1 MNRGKKGLR
10 SFLQKMQRR
19 FLPVFLSLVMVI
31 GYVPTNVGTVA
42 VWAESGGAEAS
53 GDNGQPAQAAS
64 VPDVQSAETPTPEP
78 EPQPV
83 ETPAPEP
90 EPQPVETPAPEP
102 EQTETPDVVVN
113 TPETQQPTETP
124 APAET
129 PQPVETPAA
138 QQQAKPA
145 ETKPEIKPF
154 SVEDDDKTVYYEIKY
169 IDENGQAIEVN
180 LNPGEKTPDRYTQY
194 VKAGANTQPP
204 HRPVIS
210 GEKKFVGWFTEPEG
224 QGQMATDESFQNIQA
239 DATWYAY
246 YTAQTVHTITINYV
260 FANDGNEASKPY
272 VVQVPDG
279 DPYSATVQSPEL
291 EGYTAD
297 KGSVEINIP
306 SVTEDVTYTV
316 KYTGEVQTYTVEHQ
330 WESLENPGQYITHE
344 SETKQGYIG
353 QQTEAEPKTY
363 EGFTLAEPIQNIQI
377 TASTTADQVIIPVK
391 YARQSY
397 QLTFDTGEGG
407 SYVAAMSVKYGTPL
421 SQATNV
427 EEPTRLGYTFQGW
440 RLANGETEIG
450 DTTMPASDY
459 IVRALWEENRTAEYT
474 IVYWLESLNGGYD
487 YITQKSGTGRVGN
500 TIDANNLANWE
511 WDEVNIESAG
521 VERDYSKDQDVTITA
536 DGKAVKNV
544 YYSRK
549 TFTISFYIQNG
560 GRWVEDD
567 SLRITAKYGAYIA
580 DQWND
585 SEHAAYEWNT
595 QPNGNTSYTLLA
607 NMKAEDIRVYQ
618 ARKGSGTTITY
629 YIEGLNGERE
639 VYQTLTAADGVSLTV
654 EDQTRIDGFSFDSWK
669 DTTGWFDNDLWLY
682 YTRNDYTISFEN
694 CEGISDAIL
703 KFEESLSHAQPDT
716 RAIQPPAG
724 VDSDYVFGGWY
735 TSPALEEGTEVNWN
749 SIMPSHNLQLYAKW
763 VAPEYTVSFETNGAG
778 NIDSITVPKYHS
790 IEDQMP
796 ADPVKEGDEFQGWYL
811 DKECQEP
818 FLPTMGITSDITL
831 FAKWKSAYTWNYTI
845 QYVDESNQPIDGVE
859 STKGSAS
866 ANTYITVKPIDI
878 EGYTPKEGT
887 RSVRLDENGKII
899 RVVYTKDQT
908 WSYRVRYIDATTQRD
923 IISSETVEVGMNTKQ
938 VIVNSPSVNENPA
951 FKGYTLVSAAQV
963 KVTQEEALKE
973 GEGNIYTITFQ
984 YVKQEQQYKVDHQL
998 QMPDGTYVTV
1008 ETETPNGNV
1017 GQYVTAEPKNYDG
1030 FQCVSTEL
1038 QRSGVVTA
1046 SGLIITVQYDRT
1058 NALTVTDYEG
1068 KYDGQAHGLTVTGEP
1083 ANTDVVK
1090 ETLLYSIN
1098 GEEWSETPVTE
1109 TDVNTGAE
1117 GKYTVYTRVQTVVT
1131 GGGTYTSQPET
1142 HYINILPREVTL
1154 TAPDATKMYDGAALN
1169 TWYTTPN
1176 YKEAEVSGDKFV
1188 TGEGFDHYVYTA
1200 ESSILIGEGKNV
1212 IDQSAT
1218 LAALKDN
1225 TKVTNYNF
1233 TFVDGTLTV
1242 TDRPDEQKYVLNITP
1257 DSSTVTYNGTEQSVS
1272 GFSTD
1277 FLNGEGEDAQ
1287 QLNGY
1292 RVDDRKVSFGASG
1305 TDADTY
1311 SVEQT
1316 GDVVILD
1323 SQNNDVT
1330 AQFKVNIS
1338 DATLTINKRPV
1349 TIAAKSAAFDY
1360 DGQPH
1365 SLNESEVTSEIKLV
1379 DGHTYTATI
1388 EGTVQEQNEI
1398 ADNVISDIT
1407 ILDGNNNDV
1416 TENYEITPVNGRL
1429 RVNAIDADITAK
1441 VVIADKETVYNGA
1454 EQKFTE
1460 LDGDNYTVTFEGT
1473 EGFDTAGWTIAG
1485 TEISTSAVNAGKYD
1499 VYFADPTQLKV
1510 LDKDGNPVESAEV
1523 SVTFG
1528 HLTITQAPLTLTA
1541 DSAEKEYDGTPLTA
1555 NSYKIEGLRGEDK
1568 IASITINGSQLA
1580 PGTSDNVIR
1589 EGSVNIQN
1597 ANSTDTTDNYKIT
1610 LEKGTLT
1617 VKNDGKTERAITVK
1631 ANSGTKIYDGTALT
1645 NNTFQVTGEFL
1656 NSDDV
1661 DRTQVK
1667 VTGSQIYVGTS
1678 KNTIDASTVHVMN
1691 GSVDVT
1697 EAYTIKTL
1705 DADLTV
1711 TARSIT
1717 LTADSKSK
1725 VYDGT
1730 PLTAQEVSMTGSLAE
1745 TDKFESEPQATGS
1758 QTESGSSSNP
1768 VGTVRIVDKE
1778 SGEDRT
1784 DNYKITPNPGTLT
1797 VTKAPAAQNAVTIG
1811 SDSLVYDGQAHA
1823 LKEASSLVTEGTT
1836 IYYATVQNPSKDDW
1850 STEMPSFTNVGAHTI
1865 YVKAVNP
1872 NYEDAFANG
1881 TLTIT
1886 SRPVTISGNT
1896 GSFTYNG
1903 KEQTVDGFTA
1913 EDPTDG
1919 RGLLK
1924 GHTVENVTASASAKD
1939 VGTRITGTITAAS
1952 DVKITA
1958 DGEDVT
1964 ANYDII
1970 TSPGWITIT
1979 PLEIKVASES
1989 GEQLYTGQP
1998 LKVQKAEIT
2007 EGALA
2012 EGDEISYNFTG
2023 TQAQI
2028 GSSENTFTAIIRSG
2042 DTTIT
2047 NNYSIQYTYG
2057 TLTVYGEI
2065 AYNANGG
2072 TGDAPAADRFDRG
2085 DTYTVKENMFQKEG
2099 YTFTGWNTRANGTGN
2114 AYAENSSI
2122 TELNRNLTLYAQWSA
2137 NEDTEYKV
2145 ETYLEGEDGIYPET
2159 PETSVTR
2166 TAKTDTKAEVT
2177 EDDLTAPTGYAFDPE
2192 ADNILSGNVKGDGSL
2207 VLKIYFAK
2215 DDKGGGEDGEDP
2227 DNIPDRYQIIFRY
2240 KAEAHGSVAGT
2251 TTEVHTFGNAEE
2263 GYTLPTATTPDA
2275 AVEAKAD
2282 PGYHIT
2288 GWTDEAG
2295 EELGA
2300 ETAPAFDGQTY
2311 AEDQTF
2317 TVSFAENED
2326 ITIKYVAEANGTVSR
2341 DQETIAPATGT
2352 PEGSVATPAAGYH
2365 LEGWY
2370 RDGELVSTNLNFVPE
2385 PNEDGI
2391 YEEATYTAKFAPE
2404 EQTLYTVNFYYTDEN
2419 GNYSEEPT
2427 SSEERNGVTDTR
2439 VSVTDE
2445 DKVPAREG
2453 YILDSSAGNVFE
2465 GTIAGDG
2472 SLVLKVYF
2480 ALDEKGG
2487 GDDGEDPDDIPDR
2500 YQIVFKYVAGANG
2513 TVTGT
2518 TAETHT
2524 FGNAEDGYTL
2534 PAATTPNAEVT
2545 AAANPGYHIAGWTDE
2560 SGTDLGAE
2568 AAPVFG
2574 ELTYAEDQT
2583 FTVTFQENG
2592 DITINYV
2599 AKEHGSVSRDKDV
2612 IAPATGTPEGSVA
2625 QPDTGYHFDGWY
2637 LGEDKVG
2644 GTEDFVPSK
2653 NAQGIYEEA
2662 TYVAKFAPDEATQYT
2677 VEFYYETN
2685 GEYPEETNERSV
2697 RTGTTDTAAAV
2708 TEEDKVPARENY
2720 ILDTSAPNV
2729 FEGII
2734 AGDGSLV
2741 LKVYFALD
2749 VKGGGE
2755 DGDEPDNIPDRYQ
2768 IVFRY
2773 VAEAHGTVTGEV
2785 TEVHTFGNAEDG
2797 YTLPDATTP
2806 DAAVTAA
2813 ANAGYHIAGWT
2824 DEADNDLG
2832 TDAAPVFGELT
2843 YKEDQTFTVSF
2854 AENGQITIKYEAD
2867 EHGKVTRESETLAP
2881 VTGTAQ
2887 GSVAEPDEGYHVVG
2901 WYLGEEEVGT
2911 DPTFVPSR
2919 NDSGVYE
2926 EATYT
2931 AKFAP
2936 DEDTRYTVEFYYEND
2951 GTYPDKA
2958 DETLRRTGTTDTT
2971 VSVTDEDR
2979 QPKRENYV
2987 LDPSAEN
2994 IFEGT
2999 VKGDG
3004 SLVLKVYFAL
3014 DVKGGGDDGDE
3025 PDKIPDRYQ
3034 IVFKY
3039 VAEANGT
3046 VTGTTAET
3054 RTFGNEEDGYTLPE
3068 AVEPNADVE
3077 AKANAGYHIAG
3088 WTDEADNDLGADAAP
3103 VFGGLTYAEDQTF
3116 TVSFEENDEITIKY
3130 EAEANGSVSNESDT
3144 IAPATGTPKGS
3155 EAEPDA
3161 GYHFD
3166 GWYLGENKVSEN
3178 LNFVP
3183 AKNADGI
3190 YEEATYTAKF
3200 LPDEETK
3207 YTVNFYYS
3215 DEDGNYPSD
3224 PSISAVRSGE
3234 TNTTA
3239 AVTDE
3244 DKVPAR
3250 EGYILDTS
3258 APNVFEGTIAGNG
3271 SLVLKVYFALDEKG
3285 GGDDGDEPDDVPDR
3299 YQIVFKYT
3307 AEENGTVTGEVTE
3320 VHTFG
3325 NAEDGYTLPT
3335 PTTPDAKVE
3344 AAANAGYHI
3353 DGWRDEAGTDL
3364 GEGTAPEFGT
3374 TTYTTD
3380 QTFTVSFAEN
3390 EAVTILYKAEAN
3402 GSVTSDGETL
3412 APATGTAKGSEAEP
3426 DAGYHLDGW
3435 YLNDEKVGE
3444 DLTFVPSRNDQG
3456 IYEAA
3461 TYVAKFLPDEDTE
3474 YRVNFYYSDADG
3486 NYSEDP
3492 TDTSVRQGTTDT
3504 TAEVTAEDKTP
3515 ARDGYVLDVS
3525 ADNVFSGNITGDGKL
3540 VLKVYFAADE
3550 KGGGDDGDE
3559 PDDIPDRYQIV
3570 FKYVAEANGTVT
3582 GTTAETRTFG
3592 NEEDGYT
3599 LPTPVR
3605 PYANVEAA
3613 GDPGYHIAG
3622 WTDEADNDLGADAAP
3637 VFGELLYAEDQT
3649 FTVSF
3654 AEDEDIT
3661 IRYEAEDHG
3670 TVTNE
3675 SETIAPA
3682 TGIPAGSEAV
3692 PDEGYH
3698 LEGWYCEGQR
3708 VGGDLT
3714 FVPSRNDEGIYEEA
3728 TYTARFAPDEDTE
3741 YHVEFYYSDTEGNYP
3756 DEPSQK
3762 LARQG
3767 TTDTV
3772 AELTEA
3778 DKTPTREN
3786 YILDTSADNVF
3797 AGTITGDGKLVLKVY
3812 FALDEKGGG
3821 DDGDEP
3827 DDVPD
3832 RYQIVFKYVAE
3843 EHGTVTGE
3851 VTEIHT
3857 FGNAEEGY
3865 TLPTPTEP
3873 DAAVKA
3879 AGDPGYHVA
3888 GWTDEAGAD
3897 LGTEEAPVF
3906 GGQTYAEDQIFTV
3919 SFEENEDITIR
3930 YEAEAHG
3937 SVSRDSD
3944 TIAPATGTPEGS
3956 EATPDTGYHFEG
3968 WYRDGEKVSI
3978 NLNFVPSRNDDGIY
3992 EEATYTARFAPDEQT
4007 LYMVEYYYTDENGN
4021 YPDTATETAK
4031 RNGVTDT
4038 EASVTEEDKQPTRE
4052 GYILDMTADNI
4063 FSGNIAGDGS
4073 LVLKLY
4079 FAKDTKGGGDD
4090 GDEPDDVPDRYQIV
4104 FKYVAEENGTVTGTL
4119 SEVHTFGNAEE
4130 GYTLPTPTVPD
4141 AAVKAAGDPGYHVA
4155 GWTDEAGEDLGAGEA
4170 PVFDGLTYTEDQT
4183 FTVSFE
4189 ENEDITIRYE
4199 AEENGTV
4206 TKDSE
4211 TLAPATGTAEGSEAE
4226 PEEGYHLAGW
4236 YLGEELVGKDL
4247 TFIPSRNEEGIYE
4260 EATYTARFE
4269 PDEDTPYQVEF
4280 YYSDENGN
4288 YPGEPSQVLKRLGT
4302 TGETVSVTAAD
4313 RAPVIAGYVLDETA
4327 ANIFEGTVAGDGS
4340 LVLKLYFAKDALGGG
4355 DDGNQPDGIPDC
4367 YQIIFRYVADGHG
4380 SVEGAVTEVH
4390 TFRDAEG
4397 NYTRPSA
4404 VVPNAA
4410 VRADADAGYV
4420 IDIWSDADGRTFGN
4434 EAVPAIDRA
4443 YAENMTFTVTFKAEK
4458 KASTAGGKTQSGTS
4472 AGTKV
4477 SGTTRKSPK
4486 TGDETM
4492 IGLWLALAVL
4502 AAGGSTGLTIVRRR
4516 KKSEEE

>member
-1 MNRGKKGLR
+1 MGDVGDEIYAADL
-10 SFLQKMQRR
+10 
-19 FLPVFLSLVMVI
+19 
-31 GYVPTNVGTVA
+31 TNDQ
-42 VWAESGGAEAS
+42 WK
-53 GDNGQPAQAAS
+53 AA
-64 VPDVQSAETPTPEP
+64 
-78 EPQPV
+78 
-83 ETPAPEP
+83 
-90 EPQPVETPAPEP
+90 
-102 EQTETPDVVVN
+102 N
-113 TPETQQPTETP
+113 
-124 APAET
+124 
-129 PQPVETPAA
+129 
-138 QQQAKPA
+138 
-145 ETKPEIKPF
+145 
-154 SVEDDDKTVYYEIKY
+154 
-169 IDENGQAIEVN
+169 ID
-180 LNPGEKTPDRYTQY
+180 P
-194 VKAGANTQPP
+194 
-204 HRPVIS
+204 
-210 GEKKFVGWFTEPEG
+210 
-224 QGQMATDESFQNIQA
+224 
-239 DATWYAY
+239 
-246 YTAQTVHTITINYV
+246 
-260 FANDGNEASKPY
+260 
-272 VVQVPDG
+272 
-279 DPYSATVQSPEL
+279 
-291 EGYTAD
+291 
-297 KGSVEINIP
+297 
-306 SVTEDVTYTV
+306 
-316 KYTGEVQTYTVEHQ
+316 
-330 WESLENPGQYITHE
+330 
-344 SETKQGYIG
+344 
-353 QQTEAEPKTY
+353 
-363 EGFTLAEPIQNIQI
+363 
-377 TASTTADQVIIPVK
+377 
-391 YARQSY
+391 
-397 QLTFDTGEGG
+397 
-407 SYVAAMSVKYGTPL
+407 
-421 SQATNV
+421 
-427 EEPTRLGYTFQGW
+427 
-440 RLANGETEIG
+440 
-450 DTTMPASDY
+450 
-459 IVRALWEENRTAEYT
+459 
-474 IVYWLESLNGGYD
+474 
-487 YITQKSGTGRVGN
+487 
-500 TIDANNLANWE
+500 
-511 WDEVNIESAG
+511 AG
-521 VERDYSKDQDVTITA
+521 VERDDSREQSVTITA
-536 DGKAVKNV
+536 DGQAVKNV
-544 YYSRK
+544 YYNRK
-549 TFTISFYIQNG
+549 MFTIRFYRYERTG
-560 GRWVEDD
+560 GGGWWPPEYEWVEDD
-567 SLRITAKYGAYIA
+567 TLGITAKYGEDVSNEWAVACRNNQWAASA
-580 DQWND
+580 DLN
-585 SEHAAYEWNT
+585 EW
-595 QPNGNTSYTLLA
+595 YTLVSNMPAKNINVYADDLA
-607 NMKAEDIRVYQ
+607 TGKEI
-618 ARKGSGTTITY
+618 IY
-629 YIEGLNGERE
+629 YIEGLDGQRE
-639 VYQTLTAADGVSLTV
+639 IYQTFQAGSTVSLSPV
-654 EDQTRIDGFSFDSWK
+654 DRQPIDGFTFADWE
-669 DTTGWFDNDLWLY
+669 DEGRRTLWLY
-682 YTRNDYTISFEN
+682 YTRNKYTISFEN
-694 CEGISDAIL
+694 CEGVPDATL
-703 KFEESLSHAQPDT
+703 KFEESLSNALPQQEP
-716 RAIQPPAG
+716 QPPAG
-724 VDSDYVFGGWY
+724 VDADYVFGGWY
-735 TSPALEEGTEVNWN
+735 TSPACEDGTEVNWD
-749 SIMPSHNLQLYAKW
+749 STMPSHNLQLYAKW
-763 VAPEYTVSFETNGAG
+763 TAPEYKVSFNTNGAG
-778 NIDSITVPKYHS
+778 DIPSITVTKYDS
-790 IEDQMP
+790 IADKMP
-796 ADPVKEGDEFQGWYL
+796 ADPVKAGDVFEGWYL
-811 DKECQEP
+811 DEDCLEP
-818 FLPTMGITSDITL
+818 FITTMGITSDITL
-831 FAKWKSAYTWNYTI
+831 HAKWQSAYTWEYTI
-845 QYVDESNQPIDGVE
+845 QYVDETNEPIDGVE
-859 STKGSAS
+859 PMKGSAS
-866 ANTYITVKPIDI
+866 ANTYITVVPKDI
-878 EGYTPKEGT
+878 EGYTPLSGT
-887 RSVRLDENGKII
+887 RSVLLNQDNQII
-899 RVVYTKDQT
+899 NVKYSKDPT
-908 WSYRVRYIDATTQRD
+908 WSYRVRYIDVTTRQD
-923 IISSETVEVGMNTKQ
+923 IIDPETVEVGENTRQ
-938 VIVNSPSVNENPA
+938 VIVNSPSVNENPK
-951 FKGYTLVSAAQV
+951 FKGYTLVSPAQVIVTREAAQE
-963 KVTQEEALKE
+963 VTEDT
-973 GEGNIYTITFQ
+973 YTITFE
-984 YVKQEQQYKVDHQL
+984 YVKQAQTYTVNHQL

-1008 ETETPNGNV
+1008 ETETPEGIV
-1017 GQYVTAEPKNYDG
+1017 GQYVTAAPKTYDG
-1030 FQCVSTEL
+1030 FQCASTEL

-1046 SGLIITVQYDRT
+1046 SGLTITVQYNRT
-1058 NALTVTDYEG
+1058 NPLTVTDYEG
-1068 KYDGQAHGLTVTGEP
+1068 KYDGQPHGLTVTGDP
-1083 ANTDVVK
+1083 ANTDVLT
-1090 ETLLYSIN
+1090 ETLQYSTD
-1098 GEEWSETPVTE
+1098 GSDWSDTPVTK

-1131 GGGTYTSQPET
+1131 GGDTYTSQQET
-1142 HYINILPREVTL
+1142 HYINIQPREVTV
-1154 TAPDATKMYDGAALN
+1154 TAPDATKMYDGTPLN
-1169 TWYTTPN
+1169 TWYNTDSYQAAT
-1176 YKEAEVSGDKFV
+1176 VSGDGFV
-1188 TGEGFDHYVYTA
+1188 GDEGFDHYVYTA
-1200 ESSILIGEGKNV
+1200 DSSILVGTGDNTINE
-1212 IDQSAT
+1212 SAT
-1218 LAALKDN
+1218 LAALKAN
-1225 TKVTNYNF
+1225 TKATNYNF
-1233 TFVDGTLTV
+1233 TFAKGKLTV
-1242 TDRPDEQKYVLNITP
+1242 TDRPEDQKYTLNIFP
-1257 DSSTVTYNGTEQSVS
+1257 RGATVTYNGKEQSIDGATYVWGDGTGQGVLS
-1272 GFSTD
+1272 
-1277 FLNGEGEDAQ
+1277 
-1287 QLNGY
+1287 GY
-1292 RVDDRKVSFGASG
+1292 RVDETKVSFKATG
-1305 TDADTY
+1305 TNAGSYD
-1311 SVEQT
+1311 VQQT

-1330 AQFKVNIS
+1330 AQFKVTVSN
-1338 DATLTINKRPV
+1338 AMLTINKRPV
-1349 TIAAKSAAFDY
+1349 TITADSMAFDY
-1360 DGQPH
+1360 DGEPH
-1365 SLNESEVTSEIKLV
+1365 SYDHSSVTSGSLAE
-1379 DGHTYTATI
+1379 GHTYTAKV
-1388 EGTVQEQNEI
+1388 EGSVQKQNERK
-1398 ADNVISDIT
+1398 DNVISDIH
-1407 ILDGNNNDV
+1407 IYDADHKEV
-1416 TENYEITPVNGRL
+1416 TDNYNITPVNGAL
-1429 RVNAIDADITAK
+1429 VINAIDGDITAK
-1441 VVIADKETVYNGA
+1441 IQIATKTTEYNGS
-1454 EQKFTE
+1454 EQKFTDLE
-1460 LDGDNYTVTFEGT
+1460 GDDYTVEFVFAEGT
-1473 EGFDTAGWTIAG
+1473 EPLDTTGWTISGSDIIVSGTNAG
-1485 TEISTSAVNAGKYD
+1485 TYTVIFENREN
-1499 VYFADPTQLKV
+1499 LKV
-1510 LDKDGNPVESAEV
+1510 LDADGNPVDSADV
-1523 SVTFG
+1523 SVLPG
-1528 HLTITQAPLTLTA
+1528 SMEITPAPLTLTA
-1541 DSAEKEYDGTPLTA
+1541 HSAEKEYDGTPLTA
-1555 NSYKIEGLRGEDK
+1555 NGYEHEGLRGQDK
-1568 IASITINGSQLA
+1568 IASTIRINGSQLA
-1580 PGTSDNVIR
+1580 PGSSDNVIQ

-1597 ANSTDTTDNYKIT
+1597 ANGGDVTNNYDIT
-1610 LEKGTLT
+1610 LKNGTLT
-1617 VKNDGKTERAITVK
+1617 VTNDEKADRVITVS
-1631 ANSGTKIYDGTALT
+1631 ANPDSKVYDGTPLT
-1645 NNTFQVTGEFL
+1645 NSDFQVTGESL
-1656 NSDDV
+1656 NGTV
-1661 DRTQVK
+1661 DRSKVK
-1667 VTGSQIYVGTS
+1667 VTGSQTYVGTGENVVDPDS
-1678 KNTIDASTVHVMN
+1678 VHVMN

-1697 EAYTIKTL
+1697 EAYTIKTV
-1705 DADLTV
+1705 DADLKV
-1711 TARSIT
+1711 TKRSIT
-1717 LTADSKSK
+1717 LTGASETK

-1730 PLTAQEVSMTGSLAE
+1730 PLTDPEVSLTGTLAD

-1758 QTESGSSSNP
+1758 QTEVGDSPNP
-1768 VGTVRIVDKE
+1768 VGTVKIVDKA

-1784 DNYKITPNPGTLT
+1784 ANYQITANSGTLT
-1797 VTKAPAAQNAVTIG
+1797 VTKAPASQNAVTIG
-1811 SDSLVYDGQAHA
+1811 SDTLVYDGEAHA
-1823 LKEASSLVTEGTT
+1823 LEAASSLVTEGTT
-1836 IYYATVQNPSKDDW
+1836 IYYSTKQNAAEDEW
-1850 STEMPSFTNVGAHTI
+1850 STEMPSFTNVGTHNV

-1881 TLTIT
+1881 TLIIT
-1886 SRPVTISGNT
+1886 RRPAVITGNN

-1903 KEQTVDGFTA
+1903 KEQTVEGFTA
-1913 EDPTDG
+1913 EEESEG
-1919 RGLLK
+1919 RGVLD
-1924 GHTVENVTASASAKD
+1924 GHSVEGVTASASAEN
-1939 VGTRITGTITAAS
+1939 VGTRIPGTITAAT
-1952 DVKITA
+1952 DVRIMA
-1958 DGEDVT
+1958 GGQDVT

-1970 TSPGWITIT
+1970 TRAGWITIT

-1989 GEQLYTGQP
+1989 GEQRYTGQP
-1998 LKVQKAEIT
+1998 LTVRKAEIT

-2012 EGDEISYNFTG
+2012 EGDEITYNFTG
-2023 TQAQI
+2023 SQAQI
-2028 GSSENTFTAIIRSG
+2028 GSSENEFTAIIESG
-2042 DTTIT
+2042 DATVT
-2047 NNYSIQYTYG
+2047 NNYSIGYTYG
-2057 TLTVYGEI
+2057 KLTVYGEI
-2065 AYNANGG
+2065 TYNANGG
-2072 TGDAPAADRFDRG
+2072 TGEAPEADRFDSG
-2085 DTYTVKENMFQKEG
+2085 DNYVVRENMFQRAG
-2099 YTFTGWNTRANGTGN
+2099 YTFTGWNSRANGTGTTC
-2114 AYAENSSI
+2114 AESSSI
-2122 TELNRNLTLYAQWSA
+2122 TTLNRNLTLYAQWSA
-2137 NEDTEYKV
+2137 NENTEYKV
-2145 ETYLEGEDGIYPET
+2145 ETYLEGEDGTYPET
-2159 PETSVTR
+2159 ANTSVTR
-2166 TAKTDTKAEVT
+2166 TGKTDTEVKVT
-2177 EDDLTAPTGYAFDPE
+2177 ADDRTAPEGYAFDPE

-2215 DDKGGGEDGEDP
+2215 DNKGGGDDGDEP
-2227 DNIPDRYQIIFRY
+2227 DEIPDRYQIVFRY
-2240 KAEAHGSVAGT
+2240 VAGANGT
-2251 TTEVHTFGNAEE
+2251 VTGTVTEVKTFGNETD
-2263 GYTLPTATTPDA
+2263 GYTLPALTTPDA
-2275 AVEAKAD
+2275 AVTAAANA
-2282 PGYHIT
+2282 GYHIA
-2288 GWTDEAG
+2288 GWTDEAA
-2295 EELGA
+2295 EDLGTG
-2300 ETAPAFDGQTY
+2300 TAPEFGGLQYD
-2311 AEDQTF
+2311 EDQTF
-2317 TVSFAENED
+2317 TVTFAENDD
-2326 ITIKYVAEANGTVSR
+2326 ITIKYEAEANGSVSR
-2341 DQETIAPATGT
+2341 EEETIAPATGT

-2370 RDGELVSTNLNFVPE
+2370 LGDELVSTSLNFVPE
-2385 PNEDGI
+2385 PNDDGI
-2391 YEEATYTAKFAPE
+2391 YEEATYTARFAPE
-2404 EQTLYTVNFYYTDEN
+2404 EQTLYTVNFYYEDEN
-2419 GNYSEEPT
+2419 GSYPSEATE
-2427 SSEERNGVTDTR
+2427 SSQRSGVTDTQA
-2439 VSVTDE
+2439 SVTEE
-2445 DKVPAREG
+2445 DKVPSRDN
-2453 YILDSSAGNVFE
+2453 YILDTSADNVFS

-2487 GDDGEDPDDIPDR
+2487 GDDGDEPDEIPDR

-2524 FGNAEDGYTL
+2524 FGNEEEGYTL
-2534 PAATTPNAEVT
+2534 PAPTTPDAAVT
-2545 AAANPGYHIAGWTDE
+2545 AAANAGYHIAGWTDE
-2560 SGTDLGAE
+2560 ADADLGAE

-2574 ELTYAEDQT
+2574 ELTYTTDQT
-2583 FTVTFQENG
+2583 FTVTFVENA
-2592 DITINYV
+2592 DITINYK
-2599 AKEHGSVSRDKDV
+2599 ADEHGSVSNESDV

-2625 QPDTGYHFDGWY
+2625 TPDAGYHFDGWY
-2637 LGEDKVG
+2637 LGEEKVG
-2644 GTEDFVPSK
+2644 ETEDFVPAK
-2653 NAQGIYEEA
+2653 NDAGVYEAA

-2685 GEYPEETNERSV
+2685 GSYPEETSDRSV
-2697 RTGTTDTAAAV
+2697 RTGTTDTTASV
-2708 TEEDKVPARENY
+2708 TEEDKVPTRENY
-2720 ILDTSAPNV
+2720 ILDTSADNV
-2729 FEGII
+2729 FEGTIT
-2734 AGDGSLV
+2734 GDGKLV

-2749 VKGGGE
+2749 VKGGGD
-2755 DGDEPDNIPDRYQ
+2755 DGDKPDDIPDRYQ
-2768 IVFRY
+2768 IVFKY
-2773 VAEAHGTVTGEV
+2773 VAEANGTVSGDV
-2785 TEVHTFGNAEDG
+2785 TEVHTFGNEQDG
-2797 YTLPDATTP
+2797 YTLPEATTP

-2832 TDAAPVFGELT
+2832 TEAAPVFGELT

-2881 VTGTAQ
+2881 ATGTAQ
-2887 GSVAEPDEGYHVVG
+2887 GSVAEPDEGYHVAG

-2919 NDSGVYE
+2919 NASGVYE

-2936 DEDTRYTVEFYYEND
+2936 DEDTRYTVEFYYENN
-2951 GTYPDKA
+2951 GTYQEKA
-2958 DETLRRTGTTDTT
+2958 DETLSRTGTTDTT
-2971 VSVTDEDR
+2971 VSVTEEDK
-2979 QPKRENYV
+2979 QPKKENYI

-3025 PDKIPDRYQ
+3025 PDQIPDRYQ

-3166 GWYLGENKVSEN
+3166 GWYLGEDKVSEN

-3183 AKNADGI
+3183 VKNADGI

-3353 DGWRDEAGTDL
+3353 DSWRDEAGTDL

-3559 PDDIPDRYQIV
+3559 PDEIPDRYQIV

-3741 YHVEFYYSDTEGNYP
+3741 YHVEFYYSDAEGNYP

-3762 LARQG
+3762 LTRQG
-3767 TTDTV
+3767 STDTV

-3797 AGTITGDGKLVLKVY
+3797 EGTITGDGKLVLKVY

-3843 EHGTVTGE
+3843 EHGTVTGD

-4302 TGETVSVTAAD
+4302 TGATVSVTAAD